1 MRKEIFFLED
11 SRCTALFAPLQ
22 GLIMEIS
29 PEEKRLVAQL
39 LSDPEASTA
48 DVLALFPEIDTTQLL
63 ESELGSTPSPTK
75 EGFRPD
81 SAVLFTTFDCNLKCI
96 YCYARA
102 GERKIDM
109 TWETAKATI
118 DFIIANAKASGSQ
131 ESSLKFHGGG
141 EPTWNWDVFRRALNY
156 FLEQAKNNDITPEV
170 GLATNGILSED
181 QVEWIAQR
189 MNTVQVSMDGTREI
203 HNFQRPYN
211 EENSSNDSFD
221 TVCQSISSFLAKG
234 VAVTIHCVIT
244 SKGMESIPEI
254 SEFFVNNF
262 PRASLHFE
270 PVCECGRG
278 MELAQEFSSQSLFT
292 EGFSAAEQIAG
303 SAGSEIF
310 YSGTGF
316 DIMELRENF
325 CGVSVPNFT
334 VTPEGFVTACH
345 EVAELTHPL
354 SPHFIYGRL
363 DSQNGQFAFD
373 HDKIKRLQHWGKELS
388 ARCSNCFA
396 QYHCGGECLS
406 KKLQATNE
414 ARESLIGE
422 RCRINKELLRRRIFT
437 RLLT

>member
-1 MRKEIFFLED
+1 MRREIFLLED
-11 SRCTALFAPLQ
+11 GGCTALFAPLQ

-29 PEEKRLVAQL
+29 PKEKRLVSQL
-39 LSDPEASTA
+39 LSDPQATTA
-48 DVLALFPEIDTTQLL
+48 DILALFPEIDTTQLF
-63 ESELGSTPSPTK
+63 ESERGSEPSLTK
-75 EGFRPD
+75 EGFHPN

-102 GERKIDM
+102 GERKINMD
-109 TWETAKATI
+109 WETAKATI
-118 DFIIANAKASGSQ
+118 DFIIANAKASGSK

-141 EPTWNWDVFRRALNY
+141 EPTWNWDVFRRSLDY

-181 QVEWIAQR
+181 QIEWIAQH
-189 MNTVQVSMDGTREI
+189 MNAVQVSMDGTREL

-211 EENSSNDSFD
+211 EEYASSDSFE
-221 TVCQSISSFLAKG
+221 TVCRSISSFLAKG

-244 SKGMESIPEI
+244 SKGTGSIPEI
-254 SEFFVNNF
+254 TEFFVRTF
-262 PRASLHFE
+262 PGAAIHFE

-278 MELAQEFSSQSLFT
+278 MELDEEFSSQALFT
-292 EGFSAAEQIAG
+292 EGFSEAEQIAG

-334 VTPEGFVTACH
+334 VTPEGFITACH
-345 EVAELTHPL
+345 EVAELSHPL
-354 SPHFIYGRL
+354 SPYFIYGRL
-363 DSQNGQFAFD
+363 DQSGQFVFD
-373 HDKIKRLQHWGKELS
+373 HDKIKRLQHWSKEPS
-388 ARCSNCFA
+388 VRCSNCFA

-422 RCRINKELLRRRIFT
+422 RCKINKELLRRRIFT